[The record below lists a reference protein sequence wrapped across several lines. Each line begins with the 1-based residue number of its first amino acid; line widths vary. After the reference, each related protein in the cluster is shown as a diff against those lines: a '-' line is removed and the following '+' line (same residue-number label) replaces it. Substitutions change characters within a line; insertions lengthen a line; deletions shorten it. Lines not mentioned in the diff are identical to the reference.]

1 MNSQKLSRLIQPGMA
16 LYFCL
21 LFAFAAVTFFFG
33 DFYLA
38 LGEAAVGLLLL
49 LYFKINAMRRR
60 REISD
65 GSGIRLT
72 EDETRIALWSIDDP
86 EIPEW
91 LRKYL

>member
-86 EIPEW
+86 EIP
-91 LRKYL
+91 

>member
-1 MNSQKLSRLIQPGMA
+1 MTVYKTKELCGYREQNYRWVGYRLERGKVA
-16 LYFCL
+16 KYKC
-21 LFAFAAVTFFFG
+21 
-33 DFYLA
+33 
-38 LGEAAVGLLLL
+38 
-49 LYFKINAMRRR
+49 RR

-72 EDETRIALWSIDDP
+72 EDETRIALWSINDP